1 MASGGPPLG
10 LFDEEWPQVPVSLG
24 PEWSLML
31 YTDGLIEGKG
41 GADGRV
47 LGPEGLLD
55 LITASSPGPS
65 VPGFEDALADTLL
78 KTVERL
84 NGGPLADDV
93 AFIIVGR
100 HP

>member
-1 MASGGPPLG
+1 
-10 LFDEEWPQVPVSLG
+10 LFDEEWPAAPVALG

-41 GADGRV
+41 GPDGSV

-55 LITASSPGPS
+55 LITASSSGPS
-65 VPGFEDALADTLL
+65 ISGFEDALADTLL

-84 NGGPLADDV
+84 NGGPMADDV